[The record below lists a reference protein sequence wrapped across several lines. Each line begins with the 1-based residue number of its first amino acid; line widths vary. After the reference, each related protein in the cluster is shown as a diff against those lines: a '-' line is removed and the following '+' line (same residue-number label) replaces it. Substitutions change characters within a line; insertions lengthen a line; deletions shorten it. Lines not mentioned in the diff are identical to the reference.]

1 MLGMTDKLSGFISR
15 SLKERSWSMR
25 ELARRSGLSV
35 TTISDVVSGKAN
47 PGLDFCRGVARALD
61 LPPEMVLRLAG
72 LLPSVP
78 ESTLKEQRVRY
89 YFNRLSPE
97 QQELILETM
106 KAWYEASRG
115 DKTDE
120 G

>member
-1 MLGMTDKLSGFISR
+1 M
-15 SLKERSWSMR
+15 
-25 ELARRSGLSV
+25 
-35 TTISDVVSGKAN
+35 
-47 PGLDFCRGVARALD
+47 
-61 LPPEMVLRLAG
+61 
-72 LLPSVP
+72 
-78 ESTLKEQRVRY
+78 RY